1 MSSYLKSLLSTV
13 ADEPPDDSDD
23 LHGRLLTRRRLLILF
38 VLLYAAWFMYSQRAR
53 HRSGVWGPRWAAL
66 FAANVCLAI
75 GRACGL
81 TFTVAYEED
90 DKLRA
95 KHRGLVAAVGPHGV
109 FPLAMLGFGAFKF
122 RQDLKD
128 CGIGEP
134 GLIDLNARFAG
145 ASIVFTVPI
154 IRELLFLMGVRDANR
169 TTLKKLLNAGHTI
182 AIQPGGIWEM
192 VMTDSSQVRARAHA
206 HHSHAPPLS
215 HTPLSLSL
223 SLSQEALYFQ
233 RSLGFVRLA
242 MEMGRPLLP
251 CYSFG
256 ENQLFKSWGGHG
268 IRLWVARKLRIGL
281 PFFHGRWGL
290 PLCLAPL
297 PTDVTFVVGRHVP
310 TGPPNPNPTDAEVE
324 AVFKRYIDEVC
335 RLFVANAG
343 KYLPAE
349 VAANGLKICRVGHG
363 CIRHEKLP
371 NGNGARL

>member
-1 MSSYLKSLLSTV
+1 MSSYLKSLLSTA

-215 HTPLSLSL
+215 LSHTTLSLSL
-223 SLSQEALYFQ
+223 SLA
-233 RSLGFVRLA
+233 G
-242 MEMGRPLLP
+242 GPLLP
-251 CYSFG
+251 A
-256 ENQLFKSWGGHG
+256 LP
-268 IRLWVARKLRIGL
+268 RLRPPRDGDGPA
-281 PFFHGRWGL
+281 
-290 PLCLAPL
+290 APPVL
-297 PTDVTFVVGRHVP
+297 LLWREPAIQVVGRPRHTLMGRAKAAYRLTILP
-310 TGPPNPNPTDAEVE
+310 RQMGPPLMLSAVTD
-324 AVFKRYIDEVC
+324 RRHLC
-335 RLFVANAG
+335 RRTARADR
-343 KYLPAE
+343 PAKSQPDRR
-349 VAANGLKICRVGHG
+349 GGRG
-363 CIRHEKLP
+363 
-371 NGNGARL
+371 RLQALH

>member
-1 MSSYLKSLLSTV
+1 
-13 ADEPPDDSDD
+13 
-23 LHGRLLTRRRLLILF
+23 
-38 VLLYAAWFMYSQRAR
+38 
-53 HRSGVWGPRWAAL
+53 
-66 FAANVCLAI
+66 
-75 GRACGL
+75 
-81 TFTVAYEED
+81 VAYEED

-223 SLSQEALYFQ
+223 SLA
-233 RSLGFVRLA
+233 G
-242 MEMGRPLLP
+242 GPLLP
-251 CYSFG
+251 A
-256 ENQLFKSWGGHG
+256 LP
-268 IRLWVARKLRIGL
+268 RLRPPRDGDGPA
-281 PFFHGRWGL
+281 
-290 PLCLAPL
+290 APPVL
-297 PTDVTFVVGRHVP
+297 LLWR
-310 TGPPNPNPTDAEVE
+310 
-324 AVFKRYIDEVC
+324 
-335 RLFVANAG
+335 
-343 KYLPAE
+343 
-349 VAANGLKICRVGHG
+349 
-363 CIRHEKLP
+363 
-371 NGNGARL
+371 

>member
-1 MSSYLKSLLSTV
+1 MIAKHKKLALHRIRDLHADINRHTRRRLHSHHSRRRFMSSYLKSLLSTA

-206 HHSHAPPLS
+206 HHSHAPHLSLS
-215 HTPLSLSL
+215 HTPLSLTHTPL
-223 SLSQEALYFQ
+223 SPLSRRRPSTSSAPSASSASQWRWAG
-233 RSLGFVRLA
+233 RSSRATPLA
-242 MEMGRPLLP
+242 RTS
-251 CYSFG
+251 YSSRG
-256 ENQLFKSWGGHG
+256 
-268 IRLWVARKLRIGL
+268 
-281 PFFHGRWGL
+281 
-290 PLCLAPL
+290 
-297 PTDVTFVVGRHVP
+297 
-310 TGPPNPNPTDAEVE
+310 
-324 AVFKRYIDEVC
+324 
-335 RLFVANAG
+335 
-343 KYLPAE
+343 
-349 VAANGLKICRVGHG
+349 AATAYAYGSRGSCV
-363 CIRHEKLP
+363 
-371 NGNGARL
+371 